1 MRRSTLFISTVLTM
15 FMMATLFGVVSA
27 YQQIVKNQTEAAQAP
42 MVQAAP
48 VMQEVS
54 VQPVSM
60 ESAVVS
66 PEQAT
71 IIAST
76 FLNDTS
82 VYSVETVDYEGVVAY
97 LITFSSGKL
106 VYVSTSGD
114 ILAITEI
121 PPVIVASNTRGGNSG
136 GNNSSNSG
144 GGEDHH
150 EDHDD
155 DDHEDGD
162 D

>member
-1 MRRSTLFISTVLTM
+1 MRKSTLFISTVLTM

-42 MVQAAP
+42 MAQIAP
-48 VMQEVS
+48 VMQEVN

-60 ESAVVS
+60 ETAVVS

-76 FLNDTS
+76 FLNDTG

-106 VYVSTSGD
+106 VYVSTTGD

-121 PPVIVASNTRGGNSG
+121 PPVVVASNNRGGNSG
-136 GNNSSNSG
+136 GNNSGNSG
-144 GGEDHH
+144 GGGGDH
-150 EDHDD
+150 EEHDD
-155 DDHEDGD
+155 EDGD

>member
-1 MRRSTLFISTVLTM
+1 MRKSTLFISTVLTM

-27 YQQIVKNQTEAAQAP
+27 YQQIVKNQNIAAQAQ
-42 MVQAAP
+42 VVTQAAP
-48 VMQEVS
+48 VVQEVS
-54 VQPVSM
+54 VQPVAM
-60 ESAVVS
+60 QTMVVS

-82 VYSVETVDYEGVVAY
+82 VYSVETVEYEGTVAY
-97 LITFSSGKL
+97 LITFSSGNL
-106 VYVSTSGD
+106 VYVSTTGE
-114 ILAITEI
+114 ILSITKI

-136 GNNSSNSG
+136 GNNNNASSG
-144 GGEDHH
+144 GEH

-155 DDHEDGD
+155 DGD